1 LNETNFTYTFY
12 VNKTYA
18 LGINNESGM
27 EVDDEEPK
35 SNKIIINKNQNT
47 EAFDLCLYD
56 SDPEFKFNLV
66 FLRYKKLFLVEKK
79 AIKKTLRKKDF
90 EEIKKYI

>member
-1 LNETNFTYTFY
+1 
-12 VNKTYA
+12 
-18 LGINNESGM
+18 M
-27 EVDDEEPK
+27 DVDDDGSK
-35 SNKIIINKNQNT
+35 TKTSNKIIMNKNENT
-47 EAFDLCLYD
+47 EAFDLSLYN

-90 EEIKKYI
+90 DEIKKYI